1 MASLTPLDLKQVAGC
16 VLEQALLSRSR
27 DRVVVF
33 AHQIRRRNIAPRS
46 VRYVGE
52 ETPP

>member
-1 MASLTPLDLKQVAGC
+1 MASLTLFDLKQVAGC
-16 VLEQALLSRSR
+16 VLKQALLSGSR

-33 AHQIRRRNIAPRS
+33 THQIRRRNIAPRS

-52 ETPP
+52 ETAP